1 MKKRI
6 FATLL
11 TGILTVSAMAQV
23 SSTLSPYSQYGLG
36 TLSEQSLSFNRGM
49 GGLAYGLRN
58 SRAVNMQNPA
68 SYSAVDSLTMLI
80 DMGVSGQYTHFT
92 EGSKKVNA
100 NTGTF
105 DYAVASFRLMRH
117 VGLAVGV
124 VPYSNIGYNYKRTEA
139 VGNSQS
145 MTSTEVHE
153 GSGGLSQLF
162 LGAGWQFTKGFSV
175 GANLSYFWGRYDKT
189 VVTTPSDSYVN
200 TMTRNYS
207 TSVSS
212 YKIDLG
218 LQWQT
223 DLNKNDVLTL
233 GLTAG
238 IGHKL
243 GAGADLQV
251 INANSMTGT
260 TTTTTITV
268 PDAFALPTT
277 VGFGGTVLHKRS
289 LMAGLDYTYQRWS
302 ALDYPAFNAQ
312 AGTYTMTGGYYQDR
326 HKVTG
331 GVDWQPNPM
340 GRKLYQVMHYRFGVS
355 YATPYYKIM
364 GQDGPKEFSV
374 SAGFAV
380 PISRSSLNISGQWV
394 RSSSKSFLTE
404 DSFRINIGLTFN
416 ERWFAKW
423 KVD

>member
-1 MKKRI
+1 M
-6 FATLL
+6 
-11 TGILTVSAMAQV
+11 
-23 SSTLSPYSQYGLG
+23 
-36 TLSEQSLSFNRGM
+36 
-49 GGLAYGLRN
+49 
-58 SRAVNMQNPA
+58 
-68 SYSAVDSLTMLI
+68 
-80 DMGVSGQYTHFT
+80 
-92 EGSKKVNA
+92 
-100 NTGTF
+100 
-105 DYAVASFRLMRH
+105 
-117 VGLAVGV
+117 
-124 VPYSNIGYNYKRTEA
+124 
-139 VGNSQS
+139 
-145 MTSTEVHE
+145 
-153 GSGGLSQLF
+153 
-162 LGAGWQFTKGFSV
+162 
-175 GANLSYFWGRYDKT
+175 
-189 VVTTPSDSYVN
+189 
-200 TMTRNYS
+200 
-207 TSVSS
+207 
-212 YKIDLG
+212 
-218 LQWQT
+218 
-223 DLNKNDVLTL
+223 LTL

>member
-6 FATLL
+6 LATLL
-11 TGILTVSAMAQV
+11 TGVLTASAMAQV

-36 TLSEQSLSFNRGM
+36 VLSEQSLSFNRGM

-68 SYSAVDSLTMLI
+68 SYSSVDSLTMLI
-80 DMGVSGQYTHFT
+80 DMGVSGQSTHFT
-92 EGSKKVNA
+92 EGNKKINA

-124 VPYSNIGYNYKRTEA
+124 VPFSNIGYNYKRTEN
-139 VGNSQS
+139 VGNSES
-145 MTSTEVHE
+145 VKSTEVHE

-162 LGAGWQFTKGFSV
+162 LGAGWQFAKGFSV
-175 GANLSYFWGRYDKT
+175 GANVSYLWGRYSKS
-189 VVTTPSDSYVN
+189 VVTSTNDSYVN
-200 TMTRNYS
+200 TMTRSYS

-218 LQWQT
+218 LQWQQA
-223 DLNKNDVLTL
+223 LNKDNVLTL

-243 GAGADLQV
+243 GADAELQV
-251 INANSMTGT
+251 INANSLTGT
-260 TTTTTITV
+260 TTTTTISV
-268 PDAFALPTT
+268 PDAFSLPTS
-277 VGFGGTVLHKRS
+277 VGFGGTLVHKRS
-289 LMAGLDYTYQRWS
+289 LTAGVDYTFQKWS
-302 ALDYPAFNAQ
+302 SLDYPAFSAQ
-312 AGTYTMTGGYYQDR
+312 SGTYSMTGGYYQDR
-326 HKVTG
+326 HKVTA
-331 GVDWQPNPM
+331 GVDWMPNPM

-364 GQDGPKEFSV
+364 GQDGPKELSV
-374 SAGFAV
+374 SAGFSV

-394 RSSSKSFLTE
+394 RASAANLIKE
-404 DSFRINIGLTFN
+404 DMFRINIGLTFN